1 MATATIEM
9 RGDQA
14 PAETISSSEGRPA
27 IRLLPAPNVVAPD
40 IRPEAQP
47 NVVLLGTLS
56 KLGFRVMKAIPVRL
70 EKQDQTVIAS
80 WQDADE
86 FGTGS
91 SMSAACEELGR
102 TVAEL
107 YGSLK
112 AENHNLGPDLMGVWR
127 LLQEHV
133 VESK

>member
-1 MATATIEM
+1 MATATIEI

-14 PAETISSSEGRPA
+14 PAEAISSSEGRPA
-27 IRLLPAPNVVAPD
+27 IRLLPSPHVVTPD
-40 IRPEAQP
+40 TRPEAQH
-47 NVVLLGTLS
+47 NELLLGTLS
-56 KLGFRVMKAIPVRL
+56 KLGFRVVKAIPVKL
-70 EKQDQTVIAS
+70 EKQGDIVIAS

-86 FGTGS
+86 FGTGT
-91 SMSAACEELGR
+91 SMSSACEELGR

-107 YGSLK
+107 YGSLR
-112 AENHNLGPDLMGVWR
+112 AEKDNLGADLMRVWK